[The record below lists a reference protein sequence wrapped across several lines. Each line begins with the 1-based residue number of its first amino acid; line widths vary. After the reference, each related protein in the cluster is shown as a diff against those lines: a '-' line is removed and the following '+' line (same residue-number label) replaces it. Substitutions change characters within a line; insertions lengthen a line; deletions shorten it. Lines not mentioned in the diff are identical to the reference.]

1 MSPLNSLLTIAV
13 VKDRAVG
20 RGPPVQSVVCR
31 LTATATAEPPIGKLM
46 ILDCTSVVPFGYGP
60 GAGWNGESVA
70 KVQPPVAPGAPSSW
84 PSVASSYG
92 MSEPPYA
99 SWRQL

>member
-1 MSPLNSLLTIAV
+1 MSPLNSLLTIDV
-13 VKDRAVG
+13 VNDNAAG

-31 LTATATAEPPIGKLM
+31 FTAIATAEPPIGKLM
-46 ILDCTSVVPFGYGP
+46 IFDWTSVVPFGYGP
-60 GAGWNGESVA
+60 GAGRNGESDA

-99 SWRQL
+99 SCRQL